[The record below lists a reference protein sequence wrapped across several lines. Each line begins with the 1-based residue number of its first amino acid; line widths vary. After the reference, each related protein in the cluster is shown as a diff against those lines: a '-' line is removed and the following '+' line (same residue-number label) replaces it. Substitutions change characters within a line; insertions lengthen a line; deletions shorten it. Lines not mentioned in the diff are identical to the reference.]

1 MIHSLVDRSKLK
13 SSSIWKGEKI
23 DFKDFYFPPS
33 IFLRHYIEQTGTTGN
48 SGGVYTLTVADVE
61 GKDRGTIPIS
71 ITGPDKQEHVANIKI
86 YVIGTSKYVK
96 WYTYYILCIWYVHIM
111 IYIIHMILY
120 ILYILYIRCISR
132 VVGWGNDWMQG
143 RAVRAYSY
151 VRCLVYWDGLLRV
164 RVCIR

>member
-1 MIHSLVDRSKLK
+1 MIHSLIHRSKLK

-33 IFLRHYIEQTGTTGN
+33 IPLRHYIEQTGTTAN

-96 WYTYYILCIWYVHIM
+96 WYTYYILYIWYTYYT
-111 IYIIHMILY
+111 YI
-120 ILYILYIRCISR
+120 YIRCISR
-132 VVGWGNDWMQG
+132 VVGWGNDWMQIAG
-143 RAVRAYSY
+143 SCST
-151 VRCLVYWDGLLRV
+151 CLLLCTLSSLLR
-164 RVCIR
+164 RFAEGTCLYKIRISS